1 MTRSHLEPRFA
12 SNALSEPFRP
22 LAVAFALALVPAS
35 YTSASEKLI
44 ERLDESRDVLVEMA
58 GMKEGAPRDILEK
71 AKCVIVIPGVK
82 KAAIGIGG
90 RFGYGAAVCRT
101 GDGEGPWG
109 PPLMVSLKGGSVG
122 FQIGGQSSDFVLL
135 VMNQKG
141 VENLLKSK
149 FTLGADASIAAGPL
163 GRNAEAG
170 TDIRMRA
177 EILSYSRS
185 RGIFAGISLEGA
197 SLRQDEGANREL
209 YGTSVRSRTILL
221 EAHQSIPKE
230 ARGFVE
236 AIERLTSGQDPA
248 DQDRF

>member
-1 MTRSHLEPRFA
+1 MTDPTRAHCSSRTLAARLFA
-12 SNALSEPFRP
+12 TALLLAPAPF
-22 LAVAFALALVPAS
+22 AAAF
-35 YTSASEKLI
+35 EKAT
-44 ERLDESRDVLVEMA
+44 ERLNDSREVLVEMA

-90 RFGYGAAVCRT
+90 RLGYGAAVCRT
-101 GDGEGPWG
+101 ANGEGPWG
-109 PPLMVSLKGGSVG
+109 PPVMISLKGGSVG

-141 VENLLKSK
+141 VDNLLKSK
-149 FTLGADASIAAGPL
+149 FTLGADVSVAAGPI

-170 TDIRMRA
+170 TDLRMRA

-197 SLRQDEGANREL
+197 SLGQDTKANEAIYGARVDPRTML
-209 YGTSVRSRTILL
+209 LRSG
-221 EAHQSIPKE
+221 QPIPPAAK
-230 ARGFVE
+230 GLVE
-236 AIERLTSGQDPA
+236 AIDRLTSGKNPTP
-248 DQDRF
+248 

>member
-1 MTRSHLEPRFA
+1 MRHSKFTVLAISLSLFSFSSTFA
-12 SNALSEPFRP
+12 G
-22 LAVAFALALVPAS
+22 
-35 YTSASEKLI
+35 EKEA
-44 ERLDESRDVLVEMA
+44 ERLNDSRDVLVELS
-58 GMKEGAPRDILEK
+58 GMKEGAPRDIFGK

-82 KAAIGIGG
+82 KAALGVGG
-90 RFGYGAAVCRT
+90 RFGYGAAVCHT
-101 GDGEGPWG
+101 NNGEGPWS

-141 VENLLKSK
+141 VDNLLKSK

-197 SLRQDEGANREL
+197 SLRQDEGANRAL
-209 YGTSVRSRTILL
+209 YGAFVHPRAILL
-221 EAHQSIPKE
+221 DSGQSIPPE

-236 AIERLTSGQDPA
+236 AIGQLTSGKDPK
-248 DQDRF
+248 D

>member
-1 MTRSHLEPRFA
+1 MAHRNSESRSV
-12 SNALSEPFRP
+12 LSPSIIAPCLLAISLTLP
-22 LAVAFALALVPAS
+22 LASSTFAG
-35 YTSASEKLI
+35 EKET
-44 ERLDESRDVLVEMA
+44 ERLNESRDVLVEMA

-82 KAAIGIGG
+82 KAAIGIGA

-101 GDGEGPWG
+101 DNGRGPWS
-109 PPLMVSLKGGSVG
+109 PPLMVSLKGGSLG

-141 VENLLKSK
+141 VDNLLKSR
-149 FTLGADASIAAGPL
+149 FTLGADASIAAGPV

-170 TDIRMRA
+170 TDLRMRA

-197 SLRQDEGANREL
+197 SLRQDTGANQAL
-209 YGTSVRSRTILL
+209 YGAFVHPRAILL
-221 EAHQSIPKE
+221 EPGQSIPPE
-230 ARGFVE
+230 AKGLVD
-236 AIERLTSGQDPA
+236 AIERLTSGKNPEP
-248 DQDRF
+248 